1 MTNTTDFYR
10 LTPLAE
16 ARWKRI
22 LINKIT
28 VRTLS
33 KIFFFIM
40 IATIMIT
47 PNPSHAT
54 DNKRKPTVITVSEEE
69 FQVDGKGE
77 KTKEF
82 KLTFTHPDG
91 TKDNKGYFA
100 NKGDMFH
107 VLVENK
113 SASPITLHWHGL
125 IVPSDQDG
133 VPDVIVWTPP
143 PIERLLFE
151 PE

>member
-40 IATIMIT
+40 IVTIMIT
-47 PNPSHAT
+47 PFNPSHAT

-77 KTKEF
+77 KQRNLNSLLPIRTAQRTTKVTLPIKEICF
-82 KLTFTHPDG
+82 
-91 TKDNKGYFA
+91 
-100 NKGDMFH
+100 MF
-107 VLVENK
+107 
-113 SASPITLHWHGL
+113 
-125 IVPSDQDG
+125 
-133 VPDVIVWTPP
+133 
-143 PIERLLFE
+143 
-151 PE
+151 